1 MNLRSQSNTIFTNAL
16 YCVNTSFIYT
26 SNRSF
31 ADISSIHNIKYPHLV
46 ALSTM
51 TNILLYSY
59 PMTGSF
65 DFNSFTIKSHE
76 MTSYVLLN
84 VLTSYNIPYSL
95 YLASL
100 FLWQSKHLLITFFT
114 IPQIL

>member
-31 ADISSIHNIKYPHLV
+31 ADISSIHNIKYPHFV
-46 ALSTM
+46 ALSTI

-65 DFNSFTIKSHE
+65 DFNNFIIKSYKI
-76 MTSYVLLN
+76 TFYSLLN
-84 VLTSYNIPYSL
+84 ILTNYNILYSL
-95 YLASL
+95 YFTNL
-100 FLWQSKHLLITFFT
+100 FL
-114 IPQIL
+114 